1 MSDEGSTTD
10 DPSVDMTFMTAFTD
24 EAVEVWR
31 PVADEK
37 KNGRRLVAI
46 VCFLVLFL
54 FLVIGAAIAFP
65 VLYLNDQ
72 ATGLSRQQPA
82 GGTDNAG
89 IAGTSLTPPP
99 TVDSLKIDSAAPTDD
114 IAMFPPSKRPTQK
127 PTKSPTESP
136 TKRPTTPSPTTS
148 FPTRLPTVTPKANP
162 TGKPTTSV
170 VSTRFSFYALGDIP
184 YRSSEV
190 PTFRAQIR
198 DLKASYEDDAAKFVI
213 HLGDMQNSM
222 RVSNC
227 EESYYKL
234 VRDIFV
240 EESPITTF
248 ALAGDNDWND
258 CPDPAVGW
266 QRFASHFVGIE
277 TNWTSHTE
285 LGIQRWTN
293 ERPENFVF
301 SIHGFL
307 FLSVNLVNLP
317 RISQREWNQRTNQN
331 IIWTKQCVENY
342 LQQVQ
347 VGEKGPLRGVVIFAH
362 SLARNAVLPYFA
374 GIRSIFMV
382 DNTKTYRNDL
392 NIPVTYLHGDG
403 HIFKIKSKD
412 ENWDQFNDLM
422 VDNGAAAPPI
432 KVEVS
437 GINEPFFETENKH
450 QYLIADGLIRVD
462 RRGGLYS
469 Q

>member
-1 MSDEGSTTD
+1 MSGEGSTTD

-24 EAVEVWR
+24 EGVANRR
-31 PVADEK
+31 PVVDEK

-46 VCFLVLFL
+46 VFFLAVFL

-72 ATGLSRQQPA
+72 ATGLSRQQPG

-114 IAMFPPSKRPTQK
+114 VATFPPSKIPTQK
-127 PTKSPTESP
+127 PTKSPTE
-136 TKRPTTPSPTTS
+136 RPTTPSPTTP
-148 FPTRLPTVTPKANP
+148 FPTRLPTVTQTANP

-170 VSTRFSFYALGDIP
+170 DESTGFSFYALGDIP
-184 YRSSEV
+184 YTPSEV

-198 DLKASYEDDAAKFVI
+198 DLKKSYEDDAAKFVI
-213 HLGDMQNSM
+213 HLGDMQNSL

-227 EESYYKL
+227 EEKYYTL

-258 CPDPAVGW
+258 CPDPVVGW

-285 LGIQRWTN
+285 LGIQRWTDQ
-293 ERPENFVF
+293 RPENFVF
-301 SIHGFL
+301 SIHGVL

-317 RISQREWNQRTNQN
+317 RISRNEWNQRTKQN

-342 LQQVQ
+342 LKQ

-362 SLARNAVLPYFA
+362 SLARNAVMPYFA

-382 DNTKTYRNDL
+382 DNTKKYRNHL

-412 ENWDQFNDLM
+412 QNWDQFNDLM
-422 VDNGAAAPPI
+422 VDNGDAAPPI

-437 GINEPFFETENKH
+437 EINEPFFKTENKH
-450 QYLIADGLIRVD
+450 QHLIADGLIRVD

-469 Q
+469 R